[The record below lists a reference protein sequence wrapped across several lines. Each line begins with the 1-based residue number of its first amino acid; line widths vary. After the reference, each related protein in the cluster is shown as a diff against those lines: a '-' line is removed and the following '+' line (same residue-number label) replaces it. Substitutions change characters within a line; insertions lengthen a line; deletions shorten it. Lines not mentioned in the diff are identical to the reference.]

1 MIIKDNIIVDINE
14 LNESC
19 TKAYKNMDKDILNE
33 SEIVHLD
40 ESLSNDKLSNP
51 ANMIQA
57 LKSGSLKKLFDSKY
71 KLKTKIIASQ
81 TKEINDIYTKI
92 NDLLKND
99 RDARKKHA
107 HDTIN
112 YISHT
117 VLLKKKNS
125 KDDSVYN
132 LIVDV
137 LGYNT
142 EYFIE
147 SINDVLETYAEDKE
161 QAKEKL
167 KAYITSVENYFNQ
180 YYSYTKFYTPI
191 HDEYEIKN
199 IYLEKAILKI
209 KNNAEIHYSN
219 IYVLNEMA
227 SATTI
232 YLQDMELA
240 YKTVSQRYSSLGK
253 DAKKL
258 IDELFNIPLQHFKIV
273 MDYINAVIDAS
284 IECFVGTYEEL
295 EKIYEILRS

>member
-19 TKAYKNMDKDILNE
+19 MKAYKNMDKDILNE
-33 SEIVHLD
+33 SEIDSLN

-57 LKSGSLKKLFDSKY
+57 LKSGLLKKLFDSKY

-99 RDARKKHA
+99 RDARRKHA
-107 HDTIN
+107 YDTIN
-112 YISHT
+112 YTSHT

-125 KDDSVYN
+125 KDDRVYN
-132 LIVDV
+132 LIVNAI
-137 LGYNT
+137 GYNT

-180 YYSYTKFYTPI
+180 YYSYTKFYVPI
-191 HDEYEIKN
+191 HDKYEVKN
-199 IYLEKAILKI
+199 IYLDKAIERSKQ
-209 KNNAEIHYSN
+209 NAETHYEN
-219 IYVLNEMA
+219 IYVLNNMA
-227 SATTI
+227 STTTI

-258 IDELFNIPLQHFKIV
+258 IDELFNVPLQHFKIV
-273 MDYINAVIDAS
+273 MDYINAVTDAS
-284 IECFVGTYEEL
+284 IECFSGTYEEL